1 MTTQQGNSDQQA
13 NSDQVPHPGTN
24 DLPTEGG
31 PEQSGLAGEAGTQ
44 PGGGNPSVA
53 KEQTN
58 RPTETSED
66 QNAS

>member
-1 MTTQQGNSDQQA
+1 MTTQQGNQGQQA
-13 NSDQVPHPGTN
+13 NSGQAATGSSG
-24 DLPTEGG
+24 LPTEGG

-58 RPTETSED
+58 RPIENPEEKD
-66 QNAS
+66 AG